1 MAQKMIAVL
10 IDPDKA
16 SYKAMLKLVKHSA
29 FESVDYLFVGGS
41 LVTEGQ
47 MNECLTTIKEL
58 TDKPLV
64 IFPGNPNQID
74 PQADAILLLSL
85 ISGRNPDL
93 LIGKHVE
100 SAQQIKRSGLEVIPT
115 SYILIDG
122 GKTTTVSYISNT
134 IPIPQDKPDIASS
147 TALAGELLGHQVCY
161 MDCGSGAKWPV
172 HPDLIIRVRKEI
184 SIPLVVGGGVC
195 TKNQADAIFK
205 AGADLIVVGN
215 KLEDDPLF
223 LEDLILSKHQQN
235 SASIQI
241 P

>member
-1 MAQKMIAVL
+1 MIAVL
-10 IDPDKA
+10 LDPDKA
-16 SYKAMLKLVKHSA
+16 NRVAIQNLTEHPA
-29 FESVDYLFVGGS
+29 FQSVDYVFVGGS

-47 MNECLTTIKEL
+47 MNQCLQDLKRCTN
-58 TDKPLV
+58 KPAI

-74 PQADAILLLSL
+74 SQADSILLLSL

-100 SAQQIKRSGLEVIPT
+100 SAQQLKKSGLEVIPT

-147 TALAGELLGHQVCY
+147 TALAGELLGYKLCY

-172 HPDLIIRVRKEI
+172 HPELIKKVKQEISVPLII
-184 SIPLVVGGGVC
+184 GGGIR
-195 TKNQADAIFK
+195 TKNQAEAIFK
-205 AGADLIVVGN
+205 AGADIVVVGN
-215 KLEDDPLF
+215 KLEEDPQF
-223 LEDLILSKHQQN
+223 LEDLVLTKHQLN
-235 SASIQI
+235 SASIQT

>member
-1 MAQKMIAVL
+1 MIAVL
-10 IDPDKA
+10 MDPDKA
-16 SYKAMLKLVKHSA
+16 SKEAIVKLAEHPA
-29 FESVDYLFVGGS
+29 FQSVDFVFVGGS

-47 MNECLTTIKEL
+47 MSVCLESLKEH
-58 TDKPLV
+58 TNKPLI

-74 PQADAILLLSL
+74 SQADSILLLSL

-100 SAQQIKRSGLEVIPT
+100 SAQQLKKSGLEVIPT

-147 TALAGELLGHQVCY
+147 TALAGELLGYKLCY

-172 HPDLIIRVRKEI
+172 HPDLIKKVKQEI
-184 SIPLVVGGGVC
+184 NVPLIIGGGIR
-195 TKNQADAIFK
+195 TKNQAEAIFK
-205 AGADLIVVGN
+205 AGADIVVVGN
-215 KLEDDPLF
+215 KLEEDPQF
-223 LEDLILSKHQQN
+223 LEDLVLAKHQFN
-235 SASIQI
+235 SASVQT